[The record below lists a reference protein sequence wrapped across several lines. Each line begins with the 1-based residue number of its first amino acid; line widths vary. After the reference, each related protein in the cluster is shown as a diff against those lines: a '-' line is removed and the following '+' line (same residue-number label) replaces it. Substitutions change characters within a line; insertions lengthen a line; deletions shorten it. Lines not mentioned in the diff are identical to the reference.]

1 MLKLQKGSVSIY
13 ISVMLLSVLLVI
25 SSGIATLMLNQIKM
39 SSQIGHSVVSYY
51 AAESGIER
59 CLFDMRK
66 GTGSCSYSNE
76 PLDNNATYDTN
87 WNAGSYPINS
97 TGYYINTSRE
107 IEVN

>member
-51 AAESGIER
+51 AAEAGIER
-59 CLFDMRK
+59 CLYDMRK
-66 GTGSCSYSNE
+66 GTGNCDYTNE
-76 PLDNNATYDTN
+76 SLDNSATYDTT
-87 WNAGSYPINS
+87 WNAGNYPINS
-97 TGYYINTSRE
+97 TGNYINTSRE
-107 IEVN
+107 IEVK